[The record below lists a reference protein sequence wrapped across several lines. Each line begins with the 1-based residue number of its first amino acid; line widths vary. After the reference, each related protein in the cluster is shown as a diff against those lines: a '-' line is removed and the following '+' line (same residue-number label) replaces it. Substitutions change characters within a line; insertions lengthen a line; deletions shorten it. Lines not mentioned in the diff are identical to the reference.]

1 MARETIVRLVDDLD
15 GGAADE
21 TVSFSLDGAAYEI
34 DLSAENAK
42 KLRDSLN
49 AFVEHSRRAGSA
61 KRGGRGTGPA
71 KRGAS
76 NRERSADIRAWA
88 KGQGIKVNERGRIP
102 ASVVEQYDAAH

>member
-34 DLSAENAK
+34 DLSSENAK
-42 KLRDSLN
+42 KLRDSLA
-49 AFVEHSRRAGSA
+49 AFVEHSRRAGAA
-61 KRGGRGTGPA
+61 KRGRAAGPA